1 MSLARIELAV
11 VEGDLATAVD
21 LTERA
26 LAEGVA
32 AQTLIDEALT
42 PAMRRVGA
50 LFEEGQYFLP
60 EMLVAGEAANA
71 ATDLLRP
78 HLVGDARRSRHKVV
92 LGTVAGDLH
101 DIGKRLV
108 GMMLEG
114 TGFQVVDLGTNVAPA
129 RFAAA
134 VAESG
139 AELVGV
145 SALLT
150 TTLPAMEETIRLV
163 RALGLGTRV
172 MIGGAPVTAAYAER
186 VGADGYAPDASRA
199 ATLASRLVS
208 AP

>member
-50 LFEEGQYFLP
+50 LFEEGEYFLP
-60 EMLVAGEAANA
+60 EMLVAAETMNA

-114 TGFQVVDLGTNVAPA
+114 TGFQVVDLGTNVAPW
-129 RFAAA
+129 
-134 VAESG
+134 
-139 AELVGV
+139 
-145 SALLT
+145 
-150 TTLPAMEETIRLV
+150 P
-163 RALGLGTRV
+163 
-172 MIGGAPVTAAYAER
+172 
-186 VGADGYAPDASRA
+186 RA
-199 ATLASRLVS
+199 APSWSAS
-208 AP
+208 APSSRPPCPRWRRPSGSFGPSASGRGS